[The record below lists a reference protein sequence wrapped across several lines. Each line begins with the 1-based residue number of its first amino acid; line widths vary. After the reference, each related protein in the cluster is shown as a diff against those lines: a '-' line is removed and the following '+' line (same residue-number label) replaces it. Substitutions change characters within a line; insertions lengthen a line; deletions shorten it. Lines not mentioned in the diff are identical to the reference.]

1 MSGPDGQIDRSSFEG
16 RPASDRLGTSPAILR
31 SDYTLAYTYVVAEGR
46 GTNCDGKNSPLR
58 PSAPHTVSDRPEMA
72 FALNERRMD
81 SNAYRS
87 RSAIKLK
94 PNLSNTVGR
103 RRATISRYVPAGKR
117 SAMHTVSHIVR
128 EFFERYERS
137 RNTMDAGVI
146 DEQYP
151 DAFTF
156 AGPTG
161 ARIGEKQAVIASLSK
176 GHQFLKT
183 LGHRSTTLV
192 SLDEIT

>member
-1 MSGPDGQIDRSSFEG
+1 MH
-16 RPASDRLGTSPAILR
+16 
-31 SDYTLAYTYVVAEGR
+31 
-46 GTNCDGKNSPLR
+46 
-58 PSAPHTVSDRPEMA
+58 SA
-72 FALNERRMD
+72 
-81 SNAYRS
+81 
-87 RSAIKLK
+87 
-94 PNLSNTVGR
+94 
-103 RRATISRYVPAGKR
+103 
-117 SAMHTVSHIVR
+117 SHIVR

-161 ARIGEKQAVIASLSK
+161 ARIAEKQAVIASLSK

-183 LGHRSTTLV
+183 LGHRSTSLMTLDEHYTLV
-192 SLDEIT
+192 RAKFVWRFEKPSAQPIDVEVDSTFILYIQDAMPRIVFQQEHEDFQQALRARGVLP